1 MESTTTNLHLSNPTD
16 KRVAFIVKTTNP
28 YHFTVKPNGGVIEPY
43 GQEEVLSM
51 LILYI
56 K

>member
-1 MESTTTNLHLSNPTD
+1 MELNTTNLHLCNPTD
-16 KRVAFIVKTTNP
+16 ERVAFIIKTTNP
-28 YHFTVKPNGGVIEPY
+28 HHFTVKPNGGVIEPH
-43 GQEEVLSM
+43 GQEEVISM